1 MAQKKIILWCIPRT
15 RSTAFELSMASV
27 PSFKVFHEE
36 HTLAE
41 VMGEDRV
48 PGPYSNFPILPN
60 YSFKDVKK
68 RLEADHPGKE
78 VIFAK
83 DMVSCAPVQGSY
95 NSLPDGYQS
104 TFLIRHP
111 KETYPSFYK
120 LNTSSKEK
128 GLLQTDAI
136 ELTLT
141 YGSFQPMYDLYNY
154 LTKEKG
160 QQPVVIDSND
170 LIQNPRDLLQRYCK
184 IMGIPFYESM
194 LNWQPGNIGH
204 WHELLSGPYF
214 SFVYKSAIE
223 SSGFFPPKPKTVTV
237 PPSGEEN
244 DDMPQAIK
252 EAIEKDTVIF
262 EGVIKNKM

>member
-15 RSTAFELSMASV
+15 RSTAFELSMALV

-36 HTLAE
+36 YGLAE
-41 VMGEDRV
+41 VMGEDRA
-48 PGPYSNFPILPN
+48 PGPYSNFPILPH

-68 RLEADHPGKE
+68 RLEAHHPDKE
-78 VIFAK
+78 VVFVKDIVSAFARENY
-83 DMVSCAPVQGSY
+83 D
-95 NSLPDGYQS
+95 SLPDGYQS

-120 LNTSSKEK
+120 LTTSLKER

-136 ELTLT
+136 EFTLT
-141 YGSFQPMYDLYNY
+141 YDSFQPVYDLYNY

-160 QQPVVIDSND
+160 QRPVVIDSNE

-194 LNWQPGNIGH
+194 LKWQPGNIGH
-204 WHELLSGPYF
+204 
-214 SFVYKSAIE
+214 
-223 SSGFFPPKPKTVTV
+223 
-237 PPSGEEN
+237 
-244 DDMPQAIK
+244 
-252 EAIEKDTVIF
+252 
-262 EGVIKNKM
+262 

>member
-15 RSTAFELSMASV
+15 RSTVFELSMASV

-36 HTLAE
+36 YGLAG
-41 VMGEDRV
+41 VMGEDRT
-48 PGPYSNFPILPN
+48 PSHFSKQPILPN

-68 RLEADHPGKE
+68 RLEADYPDKE
-78 VIFAK
+78 AVFAK
-83 DMVSCAPVQGSY
+83 DLVSGAAAQQNY
-95 NSLPDGYQS
+95 DSLPDGYQS

-111 KETYPSFYK
+111 KETYPSFYR
-120 LNTSSKEK
+120 LSMSLKER
-128 GLLQTDAI
+128 GLLQTDAL
-136 ELTLT
+136 EFTLT

-170 LIQNPRDLLQRYCK
+170 LVQNPRDLLQRYCK

-204 WHELLSGPYF
+204 WHKLLSGPYF
-214 SFVYKSAIE
+214 AFMYKSAIE
-223 SSGFFPPKPKTVTV
+223 SSGFLPPKPKT
-237 PPSGEEN
+237 SGEEN
-244 DDMPQAIK
+244 DDMPPAIK
-252 EAIEKDTVIF
+252 EAIEKDTVTF
-262 EGVIKNKM
+262 EDMIKNKM